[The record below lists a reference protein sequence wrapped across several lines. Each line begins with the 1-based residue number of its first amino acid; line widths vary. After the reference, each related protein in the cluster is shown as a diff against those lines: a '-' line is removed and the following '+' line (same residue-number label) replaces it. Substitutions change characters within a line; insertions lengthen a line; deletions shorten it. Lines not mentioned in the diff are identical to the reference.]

1 MGKKSWIAIILMIVC
16 IVVISLVVSLKTRNI
31 GEENQNTNLD
41 NSLEQDYKCWDIK
54 IFMSSPV
61 WELAQAINEEDEELI
76 K

>member
-1 MGKKSWIAIILMIVC
+1 MIVC